1 MNLFYDVRLA
11 PRTLP
16 PILFYFILFYFI
28 LFMIYDS
35 GVRDLT
41 SVEFRRQELR
51 QRDVESAF
59 IDD

>member
-16 PILFYFILFYFI
+16 PILFYFI